1 MTPESDDMASEFL
14 KNKARQAAERID
26 KEQGAGAYGGS
37 QWLDGTG
44 TSGSGMSGREIEYT
58 PRRISNT
65 NSRWSSL
72 DAYTAAKKA
81 DAARNPFGN
90 YSRERIDKAVTDIS
104 DELDRAQGESR
115 SRIQARLDQALER
128 QQELMTYDELKARG
142 QVYQDAIDY
151 HNRIVSQS
159 ERLRGGITRAGNYG
173 DVSGM
178 QESAA
183 RRQETASDRL
193 RELESMQGLIGD
205 SMARKSAEETLKS
218 ISGDTLTA
226 VQAYEAAA
234 RDWAGKGQTA
244 NGAGINKYEL
254 EMNRARS
261 AAKKALKAAGYDD
274 TAAANLLETIQ
285 RGANSSRNSI
295 MNAALVHSSGT
306 GGDIAKGITGT
317 ALGILTSP
325 LRTAGFG
332 EALRTGLDKSDY
344 STMDKNSRFFGP
356 QNFGTAAYSGVK
368 DRVDWNIGS
377 FDAFDMLYDT
387 TVSGL
392 ESALAMVIG
401 GAAGAPELVGGTL
414 LGSSAATGTMQ
425 DLTSRGASAGQ
436 ALTGGIVSGIFE
448 NLFEQVSIGQFQA
461 LKEIPVQSWK
471 DALTNIGKSM
481 LVNFSE
487 EGATEIANI
496 IYDTLAMGKYSN
508 YDISMREY
516 LNAGMTEA
524 EAKRRIAEE
533 LALQVLQSAA
543 SGALMGAGFG
553 AVGSAMSSV
562 YEKKASGAR
571 ESLPPSVSEADSFP
585 QRGTPSARPG
595 DESLGRLGDGGES
608 AGILESAAAR
618 LGESGGENIRR
629 AYMGEEDVSL
639 YASEF
644 LVYYEAG
651 YSGQAMKSAD
661 RLSAG
666 DSLNDIQ
673 KQLAFQ
679 AGVMDAMTDR
689 GKKQRKNRP
698 AIPDAGVTG
707 PVDNVRNALPQGS
720 YASNISQEGAGVKGM
735 EGGLPP
741 SVAEGDSFPQRGTP
755 SEGAADA
762 RDIISKLKASVSE
775 LKNAQ
780 PVSVLS
786 GNEFARGQKKLSE
799 QVGDFFKKIGNV
811 VFRNGFG
818 NVILDDRSIR
828 SDIAHGIGRA
838 KAVTFAAVPDVIAN
852 GVQIDFQENW
862 KGRGQDSYVFAAP
875 VELKGSRGYVA
886 AVVLKGRDSR
896 FYLHEVVDQD
906 GNVIYMRN
914 NAPEAIKTVVPQNE
928 GRGGS
933 ETLSAQTISQEGAE
947 VKGGEKITG
956 REDISNGRTDEG
968 STGAGGAQGG
978 AGGIQRTSGVG
989 ADQQGR
995 GMEAGSGEA
1004 KGRGSGSAHAS
1015 RRAEV
1020 QNLAASE
1027 GRVTTNA
1034 DAGIEGGTGSEITVL
1049 SDKTLQKAYPEA
1061 LAEKR
1066 KLEGMGIRVTM
1077 VAGSMEAR
1085 SEVTGRTESARG
1097 IFQMDSDGLPHIF
1110 VQADHESVT
1119 PMQIAE
1125 HELFHRVKRQYPGVM
1140 DRVKAGILKNHSRQE
1155 LDAMVSNYAA
1165 MYFTDESGNITVDE
1179 AYILEEI
1186 YADAYAGI
1194 NVFADIFTGMEGAE
1208 KFGAEVTRAVAG
1220 GGENAA
1226 ATDRTTGPPEQKRS
1240 RESKYR
1246 KVSRQEWRQV
1256 QRERMSRYGDHF
1268 DSMPDT
1274 DVFHA
1279 HDRLYVVENFDE
1291 TAFGVL
1297 KVIDPAKYPEKAN
1310 TIWEVYR
1317 NGETGQAADH
1327 SNRLEDL
1334 RSSSGYSAGN
1344 TVYAGNAGAG
1354 RSDAGI
1360 HTEYGNSGEAG
1371 KTSEEGNRAVK
1382 GVETGQRFSYAG
1394 ERARTADRYDYSKPF
1409 AEQVDDWIAG
1419 KIPKGDTLVIGATP
1433 NVFRQVGFNAL
1444 PMTINQSHV
1453 DYAINGTK
1461 NVEHHIGEALL
1472 KQLPNALKKPVAI
1485 IASESQNGTSVV
1497 SLLPF
1502 TYDGNTVVAPV
1513 YIDGFG
1519 KQNSLR
1525 IDSNAV
1531 TSIYGRKNAVT
1542 GLLSNAINSH
1552 NAGNVSI
1559 FYLDKTKTTALY
1571 QRARVTMPK
1580 VSGISDGFVSSIRDT
1595 NSPVKP
1601 KIKDVTESQQFRRWF
1616 GNSKVVNAD
1625 GTPMMV
1631 YHGTNTDFNT
1641 FQQENGA
1648 YFFSESR
1655 DYAESMA
1662 EERGGDR
1669 VVEAY
1674 ISMEKPYTVTLSP
1687 RKFSDNFEEAPYI
1700 RYAKENGYDGVI
1712 FENDVNKDDLA
1723 YDRFYVVFEPNQIKS
1738 ATDNIGT
1745 FDGSNP
1751 DIRYS
1756 RDVQDSELE
1765 ALRRQNRTLQ
1775 KQAEYWKN
1783 QTKTTQTPTIRQGDI
1798 DSAAREI
1805 IKSAGSSVKAGDI
1818 SAQLGELYNFIARG
1832 GTEAEELTWHGVKSR
1847 AMEIAR
1853 TVIDGASELQN
1864 ADSVALARDIRS
1876 YLKGRTLAIS
1886 NLDAGSIGD
1895 FKLWRKSQFGKMN
1908 IAVGFKEGRLPV
1920 GTAYQEMQSLFGEGL
1935 FPADI
1940 THPAD
1945 QLMHM
1950 ADVVDSLAPVY
1961 ANPYSLYMAEA
1972 VEYTANEIL
1981 EAYYGTRETPDT
1993 YADRAQAKLGAE
2005 KAKMQQRMDML
2016 REQKNEKL
2024 AQQRRQASEKIK
2036 EALAK
2041 ERRQRDEKL
2050 KSLKQHYADQRDAER
2065 TGRRERT
2072 LRQRIERHVK
2082 SLSDTLL
2089 NPTDKKHIPRG
2100 LQKPVAD
2107 LLSAVNLESRYTVG
2121 PDGRQVRDGSG
2132 TPNKRT
2138 QAFLRLKEAYQQV
2151 GAEMVTDPDLL
2162 GDSRTPGLLDEVIAM
2177 RDIRIADMNESQLNT
2192 VLTAITAIE
2201 TSVRNAGKMLSSR
2214 RWETV
2219 RQAAEALETDNAGKR
2234 MPAELRGF
2242 MGRLQTWEG
2251 MGNLTPGAYMHM
2263 LGESGDALFRQMRQ
2277 AQDRQI
2283 TLMAQAAEFAEGL
2296 GDVKVRQWESETHH
2310 VTLGGRDTELST
2322 AQLMALYA
2330 LAQRDQGLQHITT
2343 GGILPDTIQKR
2354 KSIKNTSV
2362 AEPIRRVTPEELSN
2376 VFSRLTAEQV
2386 EITRKMQA
2394 YLSGEVAAWGNEA
2407 SMAVYG
2413 YEKFKEKN
2421 YWPINAQET
2430 QKTVDNYKQPASIA
2444 NKGFTKGT
2452 TPKVTNSLKISS
2464 IFDDFSGHVQQMAA
2478 YSAWLGTS
2486 EDLKRIR
2493 NYVFRDEAGYRLGT
2507 VEGVMNRVHGSQGSQ
2522 YFDKLM
2528 ADIAQGVRTGYGD
2541 SGLTGGLTGRF
2552 KAAAV
2557 GGNIRVII
2565 QQPTAI
2571 IRALDMINA
2580 RYLVQAGNVLK
2591 GWEKAKKW
2599 APIAQWKDWGYFDI
2613 STGRQMKDVM
2623 FRSDSLLDKVQQAAM
2638 WGAGMA
2644 DSVAW
2649 GQLWNAC
2656 EAETKARH
2664 KELKP
2669 GSGDYYRHVAER
2681 FTEIVDRTQVVDGI
2695 LQRSQNMRSASELN
2709 KMASSFMAE
2718 PTKQLNMAVMAAY
2731 DLKNARTG
2739 EQKSKARRHIARTA
2753 VSLLISGV
2761 VNAAAQSV
2769 VDAWRDDDR
2778 DRKYA
2783 ERWIRAFWGFTGDEE
2798 SFGDY
2803 WDSFWN
2809 GNVQGPLMLTSY
2821 FPYIK
2826 DLQSLIQGYDVE
2838 RMDMSVLSDFIA
2850 AGTTFCKALRGDSK
2864 YTVQGAGVNL
2874 LAVSSK
2880 LLGLPAATVKK
2891 DVMGIM
2897 NAFATGTDNYVMQYH
2912 MDKFFYTMTG
2922 EKSDRG
2928 TFMDTL
2934 YRAYVND
2941 KDSYELI
2948 YRDMRRNGMTLDKI
2962 RTGMETR
2969 MKDARGVKSTDE
2981 LEQRWFTPEN
2991 QAKWDKELE
3000 ELDGNG
3006 LYLNMSAEVKSK
3018 VRGLVYKYLTELE
3031 KAECGEY
3038 DGYSVSRATEK
3049 AAEMNELGISFAAYA
3064 IFKISTGGL
3073 ESDKDEDGDSIAGSL
3088 KEKRADALEDMD
3100 WLTGDQKDELF
3111 GTWYNSGLEDR

>member
-1 MTPESDDMASEFL
+1 M
-14 KNKARQAAERID
+14 
-26 KEQGAGAYGGS
+26 
-37 QWLDGTG
+37 
-44 TSGSGMSGREIEYT
+44 
-58 PRRISNT
+58 
-65 NSRWSSL
+65 
-72 DAYTAAKKA
+72 
-81 DAARNPFGN
+81 
-90 YSRERIDKAVTDIS
+90 
-104 DELDRAQGESR
+104 
-115 SRIQARLDQALER
+115 
-128 QQELMTYDELKARG
+128 
-142 QVYQDAIDY
+142 
-151 HNRIVSQS
+151 
-159 ERLRGGITRAGNYG
+159 
-173 DVSGM
+173 
-178 QESAA
+178 
-183 RRQETASDRL
+183 
-193 RELESMQGLIGD
+193 
-205 SMARKSAEETLKS
+205 
-218 ISGDTLTA
+218 
-226 VQAYEAAA
+226 
-234 RDWAGKGQTA
+234 
-244 NGAGINKYEL
+244 
-254 EMNRARS
+254 
-261 AAKKALKAAGYDD
+261 
-274 TAAANLLETIQ
+274 
-285 RGANSSRNSI
+285 
-295 MNAALVHSSGT
+295 
-306 GGDIAKGITGT
+306 
-317 ALGILTSP
+317 
-325 LRTAGFG
+325 
-332 EALRTGLDKSDY
+332 
-344 STMDKNSRFFGP
+344 
-356 QNFGTAAYSGVK
+356 
-368 DRVDWNIGS
+368 
-377 FDAFDMLYDT
+377 
-387 TVSGL
+387 
-392 ESALAMVIG
+392 
-401 GAAGAPELVGGTL
+401 
-414 LGSSAATGTMQ
+414 
-425 DLTSRGASAGQ
+425 
-436 ALTGGIVSGIFE
+436 
-448 NLFEQVSIGQFQA
+448 
-461 LKEIPVQSWK
+461 
-471 DALTNIGKSM
+471 
-481 LVNFSE
+481 
-487 EGATEIANI
+487 
-496 IYDTLAMGKYSN
+496 
-508 YDISMREY
+508 
-516 LNAGMTEA
+516 
-524 EAKRRIAEE
+524 
-533 LALQVLQSAA
+533 
-543 SGALMGAGFG
+543 
-553 AVGSAMSSV
+553 
-562 YEKKASGAR
+562 
-571 ESLPPSVSEADSFP
+571 
-585 QRGTPSARPG
+585 
-595 DESLGRLGDGGES
+595 
-608 AGILESAAAR
+608 
-618 LGESGGENIRR
+618 
-629 AYMGEEDVSL
+629 
-639 YASEF
+639 
-644 LVYYEAG
+644 
-651 YSGQAMKSAD
+651 
-661 RLSAG
+661 
-666 DSLNDIQ
+666 
-673 KQLAFQ
+673 
-679 AGVMDAMTDR
+679 
-689 GKKQRKNRP
+689 
-698 AIPDAGVTG
+698 
-707 PVDNVRNALPQGS
+707 
-720 YASNISQEGAGVKGM
+720 
-735 EGGLPP
+735 
-741 SVAEGDSFPQRGTP
+741 
-755 SEGAADA
+755 
-762 RDIISKLKASVSE
+762 
-775 LKNAQ
+775 
-780 PVSVLS
+780 
-786 GNEFARGQKKLSE
+786 
-799 QVGDFFKKIGNV
+799 
-811 VFRNGFG
+811 
-818 NVILDDRSIR
+818 
-828 SDIAHGIGRA
+828 
-838 KAVTFAAVPDVIAN
+838 
-852 GVQIDFQENW
+852 
-862 KGRGQDSYVFAAP
+862 
-875 VELKGSRGYVA
+875 
-886 AVVLKGRDSR
+886 
-896 FYLHEVVDQD
+896 
-906 GNVIYMRN
+906 
-914 NAPEAIKTVVPQNE
+914 
-928 GRGGS
+928 
-933 ETLSAQTISQEGAE
+933 
-947 VKGGEKITG
+947 
-956 REDISNGRTDEG
+956 
-968 STGAGGAQGG
+968 
-978 AGGIQRTSGVG
+978 
-989 ADQQGR
+989 
-995 GMEAGSGEA
+995 
-1004 KGRGSGSAHAS
+1004 
-1015 RRAEV
+1015 
-1020 QNLAASE
+1020 
-1027 GRVTTNA
+1027 TTNA
-1034 DAGIEGGTGSEITVL
+1034 DAGIEGGTAGELTVL

-1165 MYFTDESGNITVDE
+1165 MYFTDEGGNITVDE

-1226 ATDRTTGPPEQKRS
+1226 ATDRTTGPPRFSLKAFSDGRRFVDVQTDQQMFDGLDDKEKTALAIKVIKERFAGKVIGIDNRVFVNGRS
-1240 RESKYR
+1240 AAEYGHPVKNVTSEIRDAKMRASTELDNLIDAGANFRTKPDGADGHVHKNAVADFQYFDTTF
-1246 KVSRQEWRQV
+1246 KVGNEYYSGVINIEPVAKGLKLKDITQIRNITQDV
-1256 QRERMSRYGDHF
+1256 SSSYGRIPKSTF
-1268 DSMPDT
+1268 LR
-1274 DVFHA
+1274 DVS
-1279 HDRLYVVENFDE
+1279 VENISQ
-1291 TAFGVL
+1291 G
-1297 KVIDPAKYPEKAN
+1297 
-1310 TIWEVYR
+1310 
-1317 NGETGQAADH
+1317 
-1327 SNRLEDL
+1327 
-1334 RSSSGYSAGN
+1334 
-1344 TVYAGNAGAG
+1344 
-1354 RSDAGI
+1354 
-1360 HTEYGNSGEAG
+1360 
-1371 KTSEEGNRAVK
+1371 SEAVK

-1394 ERARTADRYDYSKPF
+1394 ERARTADKYDYSTPF

-1461 NVEHHIGEALL
+1461 NAEHHIGEALL
-1472 KQLPNALKKPVAI
+1472 KQLPDALKEPVAI
-1485 IASESQNGTSVV
+1485 IASESQKGTSVV

-1580 VSGISDGFVSSIRDT
+1580 VSGISDGFVSSIRDA

-1601 KIKDVTESQQFRRWF
+1601 KIKDVTESQQFKRWF

-1631 YHGTNTDFNT
+1631 YHGTNADFNT

-1687 RKFSDNFEEAPYI
+1687 GKFSDNFEEAPYI

-1712 FENDVNKDDLA
+1712 FENDVSKDDLA

-1751 DIRYS
+1751 DIRHS
-1756 RDVQDSELE
+1756 RDVQDTELE
-1765 ALRRQNRTLQ
+1765 ALRKQNRTLQ
-1775 KQAEYWKN
+1775 KQAEYWKS

-1805 IKSAGSSVKAGDI
+1805 IKSAGSSVKARDI

-1832 GTEAEELTWHGVKSR
+1832 GTAGEELTWHGVKSR

-1876 YLKGRTLAIS
+1876 YLKGRKLAIS
-1886 NLDAGSIGD
+1886 NADAGSIGD
-1895 FKLWRKSQFGKMN
+1895 FKLWRKSQAGKMN

-1920 GTAYQEMQSLFGEGL
+1920 DTAYQEMQNLFGEGL

-2005 KAKMQQRMDML
+2005 KAKMQQRMDTL

-2050 KSLKQHYADQRDAER
+2050 KNLKQHYADQRDAER

-2138 QAFLRLKEAYQQV
+2138 QAFLRLKEAYQQA

-2201 TSVRNAGKMLSSR
+2201 TSVRNAGKMLSSQ

-2376 VFSRLTAEQV
+2376 AFSRLTAEQV

-2571 IRALDMINA
+2571 IRALDMISA

-2864 YTVQGAGVNL
+2864 YTVQGAGVDL

-2891 DVMGIM
+2891 DVMGIL

-2991 QAKWDKELE
+2991 QEKWDKELE

-3006 LYLNMSAEVKSK
+3006 LYLNMSAEAKSK